1 MRCKHCGEEVEKSF
15 SHYCSVKDAWLDDFT
30 SFAISASIAA
40 MTGSFLLGGLM
51 GGDFG
56 GAIMGDLMDGDLFD

>member
-1 MRCKHCGEEVEKSF
+1 MRCKHCGETVKQSF
-15 SHYCSVKDAWLDDFT
+15 SHYCVVKDAWLEDFT
-30 SFAISASIAA
+30 SFAISASVAA

-56 GAIMGDLMDGDLFD
+56 GAIIGDLMDGDLFD